1 MILQGWLQILIFFA
15 VIVALTPLVGGYMA
29 RVYTPG
35 QTVVLERVLGPF
47 ERFLYR
53 IFGTN
58 PSEGQDWKRYA
69 RSVIFFSLIAWLVMY
84 AILRTQTIHPWSDY
98 PGTQF
103 HSGTWD
109 VTFNT
114 VSSFVT
120 NTNWQYYGG
129 ETTLTYFS
137 QMLGLTVE
145 NFVSAAVGICVLI
158 AMIRGIIARS
168 GTSLGN
174 FWQDL
179 VRTLLY
185 VLLPLSVLGTLLLVS
200 QGVIQNIAHYTTAH
214 TVVGGTQSLAQ
225 GPVASQIAIKQLGTN
240 GGGFFNTNSAYPF
253 ENATPF
259 SNFVEML
266 FIILIPAAL
275 TYTYGRMVGS
285 RRQGWA
291 IFAAM
296 FVLYAGTTSVAY
308 LAEQHGT
315 PAQHRAGATTAAISG
330 STGGNLE
337 GKEQRNGVV
346 NSALWAS
353 TTTVT
358 SNGSVNASMESF
370 TGIGGAVPLS
380 NLGMSEVV
388 FGGVGTG
395 LYSMLVFVLLAVFLG
410 GLMVGR
416 TPEYLGKKI
425 GAKEIKLVSLAALF
439 TPLTVLMTT
448 GVAVASPLGR
458 KSIDFGGP
466 QGFSE
471 SLYAY
476 MSQANNNGSA
486 FAGYTGYIQP
496 NAGNLGAHGV
506 KLADI
511 MGGLTMMFARFVPI
525 LLVLAI
531 GGALA
536 GKRVAPAGAGTMRTD
551 TITFVV
557 LLIGVVILVGAL
569 TFFPALL
576 LGPIVQ
582 GLTTQLF

>member
-15 VIVALTPLVGGYMA
+15 VVVALTPLLGGYMA

-35 QTVVLERVLGPF
+35 QKVLLERVFGRF
-47 ERFLYR
+47 ERFLYGAFR
-53 IFGTN
+53 VD
-58 PSEGQDWKRYA
+58 PMEGQDWKRYA
-69 RSVIFFSLIAWLVMY
+69 RSVILFSLLGWLVMY
-84 AILRTQTIHPWSDY
+84 AILRTQTLHPWSNY

-137 QMLGLTVE
+137 QMMGLTVQ

-158 AMIRGIIARS
+158 ALIRGIIARS
-168 GTSLGN
+168 GKGLGN

-179 VRTLLY
+179 VRTVLY
-185 VLLPLSVLGTLLLVS
+185 VLLPLSVIGTVLLVS
-200 QGVIQNIAHYTTAH
+200 QGVIQNLGHYTTAH
-214 TVVGGTQSLAQ
+214 TVVGGTQTLAQ

-240 GGGFFNTNSAYPF
+240 GGGFFNTNSSFPF

-315 PAQHRAGATTAAISG
+315 PAQHAAGATTAAIAG

-337 GKEQRNGVV
+337 GKELRNGIV
-346 NSALWAS
+346 NSALWNS

-358 SNGSVNASMESF
+358 SNGSVNSAMESM
-370 TGIGGAVPLS
+370 TGIGSAVPLT

-395 LYSMLVFVLLAVFLG
+395 LYSMLVFVLLAVFIG

-425 GAKEIKLVSLAALF
+425 GAKEIKLVSLAAVF

-448 GVAVASPLGR
+448 GTAVASPLGR

-486 FAGYTGYIQP
+486 FAGYTGYVQP

-531 GGALA
+531 AGALA
-536 GKRVAPAGAGTMRTD
+536 GKRIAPTGPGTMRTD
-551 TITFVV
+551 TPTFVV
-557 LLIGVVILVGAL
+557 LLIAVVVLVGAL

-582 GLTTQLF
+582 GLTPHLF